1 MNNLFSSI
9 VLGLLF
15 IVIFYLLCLFL
26 VVGVKMVY
34 LNLKSKFFTPIKPI
48 SQTKQQTTP
57 PAKRQSTSVKK
68 PRAVRSI
75 EINPDDVD
83 RIYVRKSS

>member
-1 MNNLFSSI
+1 MNNLFSSV

-15 IVIFYLLCLFL
+15 IIIFYLLCLFL
-26 VVGVKMVY
+26 VVGVKIVY
-34 LNLKSKFFTPIKPI
+34 LTVKSKFYSPNKYSRCKKP
-48 SQTKQQTTP
+48 SVSSE
-57 PAKRQSTSVKK
+57 KRQQIQIKK
-68 PRAVRSI
+68 PKTVRSI